1 MATRRIGKAEW
12 RDFMDS
18 LTHDLVGRQAEV
30 EIAALGLGTRIAAE
44 WLGLFGF
51 NYDPRADVI
60 EIALDGVDHLIHAP
74 AEVWVEL
81 GGGGHFVAME
91 IVGGDGTRQIVRL
104 RKPLLLAAPAHARAD
119 ER

>member
-1 MATRRIGKAEW
+1 MATRRIDKAQW
-12 RDFMDS
+12 RDFFDG
-18 LTHDLVGRQAEV
+18 LTHDLVGREAEV
-30 EIAALGLGTRIAAE
+30 EVSSLGLGSRIAAE

-74 AEVWVEL
+74 REVWADVESSGL
-81 GGGGHFVAME
+81 AALE
-91 IVGGDGTRQIVRL
+91 IVGADDTKQIVRL
-104 RKPLLLAAPAHARAD
+104 REPLLVAAPAHSN

>member
-1 MATRRIGKAEW
+1 MATRRIDKAEW

-18 LTHDLVGRQAEV
+18 LTHDLVGQQAEV

-60 EIALDGVDHLIHAP
+60 EIALDGVDHMIHAP
-74 AEVWVEL
+74 REVWVEL
-81 GGGGHFVAME
+81 GGASGLSALE
-91 IVGGDGTRQIVRL
+91 IVAADDTRQIVRL
-104 RKPLLLAAPAHARAD
+104 REPLRLAAPAHARAD
-119 ER
+119 AR

>member
-1 MATRRIGKAEW
+1 MTTRRIDKAEW

-60 EIALDGVDHLIHAP
+60 EIALDGVDHMIQSPRELWAEIGP
-74 AEVWVEL
+74 AGL
-81 GGGGHFVAME
+81 LAME
-91 IVGGDGTRQIVRL
+91 VIGGDDTKQIVRL
-104 RKPLLLAAPAHARAD
+104 REPLLLAAPAHATGR
-119 ER
+119 